1 MKIKNDFVTNSSS
14 SSFIITVNNDFV
26 KKKFDEDF
34 FNDLIQ
40 TIISLIRNCDGEQLN
55 SDEEIFQLI
64 NKIYDYTDLQTL
76 VDTDSK
82 DMYQKYL
89 NYFNNNFTIYFLED
103 ISDSSIVYDML
114 KRLTYS
120 KSTNFIV
127 EDIGQI

>member
-34 FNDLIQ
+34 FNGLIQ